1 MPVSTRSVTAGTFFF
16 RRQEPPVRHP
26 LFLLPQLLFIAATG
40 FTSAGFTAADEPLPA
55 APPQTADPEQLAFF
69 ESKIRPVLVQHCYRC
84 HSAESKDVRG
94 GLLVDSRQG
103 LLQGGDSGP
112 AVVPGD
118 ASAGQLLAA
127 LRHESVEMPPDRR
140 LPDSVIAD
148 FQRWIQAGAADP
160 RDGAAPPP
168 RTPAIDLA
176 AGRQFWSFQPVR
188 RPAVPAAG
196 EGWARTEID
205 RFLADRWQQAG
216 LQPPADAPPE
226 VLLRRLT
233 WVLTGLLPTLEQQHT
248 FATAWAQDPEAAL
261 ASTVDQLLHSPRYGE
276 RWGRHWLDVVRFAE
290 STGGGRSMMLP
301 DAWRFRDYV
310 IQSVNADKPFTQL
323 IREHIAGDLL
333 PATTD
338 AQHDE
343 QLTAAGYLMLGAIN
357 YEEQDKEQLRMDV
370 VDEQIDTIGRTFLG
384 MTLGC
389 ARCHDHKFD
398 PIPTADYYA
407 LAGILR
413 STKSLTPG
421 NVCGWVTKPLRQG
434 IDHAAQQAWQDRDQ
448 QLEREIAALKKK
460 APSKSS
466 ATARP
471 VTVAGTTLPGI
482 IVDDGDA
489 LLEGTWTQ
497 SSFQQPFLGE
507 GYRHS
512 GMPRTG
518 TKATWSAQLPAD
530 GEYLVRMVINH
541 GQSRSE
547 KVPLVIRHEDGET
560 QLAIS
565 QKVAAAGPGGFME
578 LGRFRFS
585 TAQPAIVE
593 VLAADAA
600 PGHVIIDALHFI
612 RTSEIP
618 PGGFTVPTASTAP
631 AGTDSTPNSGN
642 TAARLKQLEADRKAH
657 AKAKPPLPVAMCV
670 EDESQPADWHQ
681 HIRGEIRNLG
691 PVVPRGFLQAA
702 TPAEKSHVAAINSKS
717 ASGRLEL
724 ADWIAA
730 PDNPLTP
737 RVKVNRLWLHVMGE
751 GLVRTPDNF
760 GSTGELPT
768 HPELLDWLAHTFVHD
783 DHSSTRA
790 MLKRLCLS
798 RAFRMA
804 STETPAILQADPEN
818 RTWTRAVRRRM
829 DAESLRDC
837 LLQTSATLDLS
848 VTGGPRIAKLS
859 TYDNEYRHEDH
870 EMFCRSIYVPVFRN
884 TMLDLFEVFDAA
896 NPNSVT
902 GRRTSSTRP
911 AQALYMLNSPFVTS
925 IARRA
930 AERLLQQATTEN
942 LNPADRTDRA
952 VRICLNRP
960 ASPAELQLLTP
971 APEDVDSVDHWA
983 AIFHALYS
991 SVDFRYID

>member
-1 MPVSTRSVTAGTFFF
+1 MKPWPASVYCLILIGC
-16 RRQEPPVRHP
+16 V
-26 LFLLPQLLFIAATG
+26 G
-40 FTSAGFTAADEPLPA
+40 VGVADEPPSS
-55 APPQTADPEQLAFF
+55 PPSADQLAFF
-69 ESKIRPVLVQHCYRC
+69 EAKIRPVLVQHCYKC
-84 HSAESKDVRG
+84 HSAESKDIRG

-118 ASAGQLLAA
+118 ASVGQLLAA

-140 LPDSVIAD
+140 LPDTVISD
-148 FQRWIQAGAADP
+148 FQRWIEAGAADP
-160 RDGAAPPP
+160 RDGSAPRP
-168 RTPAIDLA
+168 RSVGIDIA
-176 AGRQFWSFQPVR
+176 AGREFWSFQAVK

-196 EGWARTEID
+196 VDWARSDID

-216 LQPPADAPPE
+216 LQPPVDAPPE

-233 WVLTGLLPTLEQQHT
+233 WVLTGLLPTLEQQAA
-248 FATAWAQDPEAAL
+248 FRNAWSLDPESAIAQ
-261 ASTVDQLLHSPRYGE
+261 TVDQLLHSTQYAE
-276 RWGRHWLDVVRFAE
+276 RFGRHWLDVVRFAE

-310 IQSVNADKPFTQL
+310 IQSVNADKPLPQL

-333 PATTD
+333 PASTD
-338 AQHDE
+338 AAHDE
-343 QLTAAGYLMLGAIN
+343 QITGAGYLMLGAIN

-370 VDEQIDTIGRTFLG
+370 VDEQIDAIGRTFLG

-407 LAGILR
+407 FAGILR
-413 STKSLTPG
+413 STRSLTPG
-421 NVCGWVTKPLRQG
+421 NVCGWITKPLRQG
-434 IDHAAQQAWQDRDQ
+434 VDHAAQQAWKDRDQ
-448 QLEREIAALKKK
+448 ELEREIAGLKKK
-460 APSKSS
+460 SPGKA
-466 ATARP
+466 ATAGRATP
-471 VTVAGTTLPGI
+471 VANVSVPGV

-489 LLEGTWTQ
+489 QLEGAWTQ
-497 SSFQQPFLGE
+497 SSFQQPYFGD

-518 TKATWSAQLPAD
+518 TKATYSAQLPAD

-547 KVPLVIRHEDGET
+547 KVPLVVRHNDGET
-560 QLAIS
+560 QLLVS
-565 QKVAAAGPGGFME
+565 QKVAATGPGGFTE
-578 LGRFRFS
+578 LGRFHFS
-585 TAQPAIVE
+585 KTQPAILE

-600 PGHVIIDALHFI
+600 PGHVIIDAVHFI

-618 PGGFTVPTASTAP
+618 PAGFAVPAVTTAP
-631 AGTDSTPNSGN
+631 AANETPPTDI
-642 TAARLKQLEADRKAH
+642 AARIKQLEADRKAH

-670 EDESQPADWHQ
+670 EDESQPADWHL

-691 PVVPRGFLQAA
+691 PVIPRGFLEVA
-702 TPAEKSHVAAINSKS
+702 TPEAESAVASITEKDS
-717 ASGRLEL
+717 SGRREL
-724 ADWIAA
+724 AEWLASPA
-730 PDNPLTP
+730 NPLTA
-737 RVKVNRLWLHVMGE
+737 RVYVNRLWLHVMGE

-760 GSTGELPT
+760 GRTGEAPT
-768 HPELLDWLAHTFVHD
+768 HTELLDWLADTFVHQ
-783 DHSSTRA
+783 DHFSTRA
-790 MLKRLCLS
+790 MLRRLCLS

-804 STETPAILQADPEN
+804 SSESPAALQTDPEN
-818 RTWTRAVRRRM
+818 RLWNRAVRRRM

-837 LLQTSATLDLS
+837 LLQTSGLLDLS
-848 VTGGPRIAKLS
+848 VSGGPRIAKLA

-870 EMFCRSIYVPVFRN
+870 EMLCRSIYVPVFRN

-902 GRRTSSTRP
+902 GRRTASSRP
-911 AQALYMLNSPFVTS
+911 AQALFMLNSPFVTS
-925 IARRA
+925 NARNA
-930 AERLLQQATTEN
+930 AERLLLQAASEK
-942 LNPADRTDRA
+942 LDPAARIDRA
-952 VRICLNRP
+952 IRICLNRP
-960 ASPAELQLLTP
+960 ASPEETQLLSP
-971 APEDVDSVDHWA
+971 DPSDADSVDHWS

-991 SVDFRYID
+991 SVDFRYIN

>member
-1 MPVSTRSVTAGTFFF
+1 VTRWPAFLF
-16 RRQEPPVRHP
+16 P
-26 LFLLPQLLFIAATG
+26 LIFSSLVCAA
-40 FTSAGFTAADEPLPA
+40 AADEPS
-55 APPQTADPEQLAFF
+55 PPSPSAEQLAFF
-69 ESKIRPVLVQHCYRC
+69 ESKIRPVLVQHCYKC
-84 HSAESKDVRG
+84 HSAESKDIRG

-140 LPDSVIAD
+140 LPDAVIAD
-148 FQRWIQAGAADP
+148 FQHWIEAGAADP
-160 RDGAAPPP
+160 RNGSAPRP
-168 RTPAIDLA
+168 RSIGIDVA
-176 AGRQFWSFQPVR
+176 AGRQFWSFQPVK
-188 RPAVPAAG
+188 RPEVPLAG
-196 EGWARTEID
+196 DDWARSEID
-205 RFLADRWQQAG
+205 RFLASRWQQAG
-216 LQPPADAPPE
+216 LQPPVDAPPE

-233 WVLTGLLPTLEQQHT
+233 WVLTGLLPTLEQQIA
-248 FATAWAQDPEAAL
+248 FSKAWDQDPEVAMAT
-261 ASTVDQLLHSPRYGE
+261 TVDQLLHSIQYAE
-276 RWGRHWLDVVRFAE
+276 RFGRHWLDVVRFAE

-310 IQSVNADKPFTQL
+310 IQSVNADKPLPQL

-333 PATTD
+333 PAATD
-338 AQHDE
+338 AQNDE
-343 QLTAAGYLMLGAIN
+343 QITGAGYLMLGAIN

-370 VDEQIDTIGRTFLG
+370 VDEQIDAIGRTFLG

-407 LAGILR
+407 LAGIFR

-421 NVCGWVTKPLRQG
+421 NVCGWVTKSLRQG
-434 IDHAAQQAWQDRDQ
+434 VDQAAQQAWKERD
-448 QLEREIAALKKK
+448 LELDREIAALKKK
-460 APSKSS
+460 SS
-466 ATARP
+466 GKAASAGRATP
-471 VTVAGTTLPGI
+471 VSTSPIPGVI
-482 IVDDGDA
+482 IDDGDA
-489 LLEGTWTQ
+489 QLEGSWTQ
-497 SSFQQPFLGE
+497 SSFQQPYFGD

-518 TKATWSAQLPAD
+518 TKATYSAQLPAA

-547 KVPLVIRHEDGET
+547 KVPLVIRHDDGET
-560 QLAIS
+560 QLSVS
-565 QKVAAAGPGGFME
+565 QKVAATGLGGFTE

-600 PGHVIIDALHFI
+600 PGHVIIDAVHFI
-612 RTSEIP
+612 RTSDIP
-618 PGGFTVPTASTAP
+618 PGGFTAPALTTAPNATNAPTA
-631 AGTDSTPNSGN
+631 DI
-642 TAARLKQLEADRKAH
+642 AARLKQLEADRKAH

-670 EDESQPADWHQ
+670 EDEAQPADWHL

-691 PVVPRGFLQAA
+691 PVIPRGFLQVA
-702 TPAEKSHVAAINSKS
+702 TPEEKSAVASIASKDS
-717 ASGRLEL
+717 SGRLEL
-724 ADWIAA
+724 AEWLASPA
-730 PDNPLTP
+730 NPLTA
-737 RVKVNRLWLHVMGE
+737 RVYVNRLWLHVMGE

-760 GSTGELPT
+760 GSTGEAPT
-768 HPELLDWLAHTFVHD
+768 HPELLDWLAHAFVHQ

-790 MLKRLCLS
+790 MLRRLCLS

-804 STETPAILQADPEN
+804 SAESPEVLRNDPEN
-818 RTWTRAVRRRM
+818 RLWNRGIRRRM

-837 LLQTSATLDLS
+837 LLQTSGLLDLS
-848 VTGGPRIAKLS
+848 VSGGPRIAKLA

-870 EMFCRSIYVPVFRN
+870 EMLCRSIYIPIFRN

-902 GRRTSSTRP
+902 GRRTTSTRP
-911 AQALYMLNSPFVTS
+911 AQALFMLNSPFVTS
-925 IARRA
+925 NARKA
-930 AERLLQQATTEN
+930 AEKLLQQAHTEK
-942 LNPADRTDRA
+942 LDPASRIDRA

-960 ASPAELQLLTP
+960 ATQAETLLLTP
-971 APEDVDSVDHWA
+971 GPSDADSVDHWS